1 MQITAT
7 GLVAAE
13 IRAEMARQQ
22 RKQGDLAEALGISKA
37 GMSQRLNGRQ
47 ELTVNEVVRIA
58 EWLECDPVAWMQ
70 AAS

>member
-7 GLVAAE
+7 ERMAAE

-22 RKQGDLAEALGISKA
+22 RKQGDLAHALGISKA
-37 GMSQRLNGRQ
+37 GMSQRLNGHQ

-58 EWLECDPVAWMQ
+58 AWLECDPVSWMQ